1 MDRFRAS
8 GLHLLICLF
17 IGGLLWLLLRTVWYP
32 GTLFQAVGGQ
42 EIFLILLGIDV
53 SLGPLMTLVVFK
65 SDKKKLRFDFIAIGL
80 VQVAAL
86 AYGLNTLW
94 AGRPVYVAA
103 LGHRFDVVQATDV
116 EEKELV
122 AAKQH
127 LPWWGPKWV
136 GVKEAEDKKERERVL
151 FSAMAGVDYGSF
163 PQHHAPLAT
172 MRDDILKRAKPISEL
187 RKFNPGADAQINTW
201 LADHHVTEPNVIFQ
215 GLHARGQ
222 DMTVVMDAKTTA
234 VIGVAQ
240 FKPWN

>member
-1 MDRFRAS
+1 VNRFRAAT
-8 GLHLLICLF
+8 LHFLICLLV
-17 IGGLLWLLLRTVWYP
+17 GGILWVLLRTVWYP
-32 GTLFQAVGGQ
+32 APLFKAVGGQ

-53 SLGPLMTLVVFK
+53 ALGPLMTFVVFK
-65 SDKKKLRFDFIAIGL
+65 ADRKKLRFDLIVIGL
-80 VQVAAL
+80 VQIAAL

-116 EEKELV
+116 EEKELA

-136 GVKEAEDKKERERVL
+136 GVKEAEDKEERARVL

-172 MRDDILKRAKPISEL
+172 MRDEILKRARPIAEL
-187 RKFNPGADAQINTW
+187 KKLNPGDEENIAAW
-201 LADHHVTEPNVIFQ
+201 LANHRVAEDTVVFH
-215 GLHARGQ
+215 GLRARGQ
-222 DMTVVMDAKTTA
+222 EMTVVMDAKTTS
-234 VIGVAQ
+234 VIGVAP

>member
-1 MDRFRAS
+1 MRRLHAVAI
-8 GLHLLICLF
+8 HLLICLVV
-17 IGGLLWLLLRTVWYP
+17 GGVLWVLLRTIWYP
-32 GTLFQAVGGQ
+32 TPLFQAVGGQ

-53 SLGPLMTLVVFK
+53 TLGPLMTLIVFK
-65 SDKKKLRFDFIAIGL
+65 ADKKKLRFDFIVIGV
-80 VQVAAL
+80 VQVVAL

-116 EEKELV
+116 EEKELAV
-122 AAKQH
+122 AKQH

-151 FSAMAGVDYGSF
+151 FSALAGVDYGSF
-163 PQHHAPLAT
+163 PQHHAPLAS
-172 MRDDILKRAKPISEL
+172 MREEILKRAKPIADL
-187 RKFNPGADAQINTW
+187 RKLNPGDDEKISTW
-201 LADHHVTEPNVIFQ
+201 LADHHVAENSVVFQ

-222 DMTVVMDAKTTA
+222 DMTVVMDAKTTD
-234 VIGVAQ
+234 VIGVAT